1 MKGNGKEIGRT
12 CTGEN
17 NHHQDVLQRDP
28 GRKLKKRCFYKCL
41 PDFIDNSIIIQISF
55 LLLFRSFPFEGLLFD
70 WTAVSRALR
79 YSLLSA
85 GLLGQPPHD
94 RNTNTRTTTDTNT
107 RRTTN
112 TNTSK
117 AQPSSERNANTNT
130 NSF

>member
-1 MKGNGKEIGRT
+1 MRGKKLLKTCNGEH
-12 CTGEN
+12 
-17 NHHQDVLQRDP
+17 NHHEDVLQGDP
-28 GRKLKKRCFYKCL
+28 GWKLEEDVCINVSQILK
-41 PDFIDNSIIIQISF
+41 IISF
-55 LLLFRSFPFEGLLFD
+55 LLVFGSFPFEGNCCL
-70 WTAVSRALR
+70 TAAVSRALR